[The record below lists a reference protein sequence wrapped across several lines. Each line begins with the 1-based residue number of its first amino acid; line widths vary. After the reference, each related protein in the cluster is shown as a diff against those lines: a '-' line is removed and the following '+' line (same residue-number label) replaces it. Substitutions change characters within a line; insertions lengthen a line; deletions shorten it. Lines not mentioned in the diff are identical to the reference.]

1 MIQNSSVDNLY
12 VLTQPNE
19 TRLSCGAGKRGDI
32 LLTNFD
38 VTSAISGDFE
48 LTFCHYYSA
57 AFSRNAC
64 PGSGGMKLRDEGS
77 RRLDVDINHKRKHV
91 RNYKTCPLPL
101 RRSRGK
107 RALRKL
113 KAETEPPNRNEL
125 ILSFSGPNGKTF
137 GISRVRATAC
147 LYVVFFFVMIE
158 PVTMTDIDFILIS
171 KIIILFT
178 SKLIISTRT
187 FLEISTY
194 KLF

>member
-1 MIQNSSVDNLY
+1 M
-12 VLTQPNE
+12 
-19 TRLSCGAGKRGDI
+19 
-32 LLTNFD
+32 
-38 VTSAISGDFE
+38 TSAISGDFE

-113 KAETEPPNRNEL
+113 KAETEPPNRNEP
-125 ILSFSGPNGKTF
+125 ILSLFSGPNGKTL
-137 GISRVRATAC
+137 GISRARFATSIRG
-147 LYVVFFFVMIE
+147 FFFSNDRICPFE
-158 PVTMTDIDFILIS
+158 S
-171 KIIILFT
+171 KYVLF
-178 SKLIISTRT
+178 L
-187 FLEISTY
+187 
-194 KLF
+194 